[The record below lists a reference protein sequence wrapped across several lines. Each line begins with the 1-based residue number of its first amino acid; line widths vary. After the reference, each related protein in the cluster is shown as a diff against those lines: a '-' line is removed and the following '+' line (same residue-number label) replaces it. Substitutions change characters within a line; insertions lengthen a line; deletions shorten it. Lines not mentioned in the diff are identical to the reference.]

1 MFLEERGCV
10 KRSPQAKALCDDP
23 QPPPTPL
30 RLSGTAPLPA
40 RAGRGARC
48 GRGPVFK
55 SLFFMIIIFFPLLL
69 LNDVI
74 LRCWTPARWLW
85 TASLMQ
91 QAGTAVLP
99 TTSRGVRVPQKWDS
113 RPSLHPDE
121 LILKNVFR
129 INCTSEIPPPP
140 PKKTL
145 SLFLETRVA
154 GDQGGAGDGTGR
166 GALVV

>member
-1 MFLEERGCV
+1 
-10 KRSPQAKALCDDP
+10 
-23 QPPPTPL
+23 
-30 RLSGTAPLPA
+30 
-40 RAGRGARC
+40 
-48 GRGPVFK
+48 
-55 SLFFMIIIFFPLLL
+55 MIIIFFPLLL

-74 LRCWTPARWLW
+74 LRCWTLARWLW

-91 QAGTAVLP
+91 QAGAAVLP
-99 TTSRGVRVPQKWDS
+99 TTSRGARVPQKWDS
-113 RPSLHPDE
+113 RPPLHPDE

-129 INCTSEIPPPP
+129 INCTSEIPPPAPAPPP

-166 GALVV
+166 RALVV